1 VYTVLF
7 PSGRI
12 EVFGVKALADT
23 YVIAYR
29 GVLLS
34 APTIPTEIEGYSE
47 IPVGFNCEQL
57 YNNSIVI
64 RKVSKL

>member
-12 EVFGVKALADT
+12 EVFGVKALAET
-23 YVIAYR
+23 YVLAYR
-29 GVLLS
+29 GVLIG

-47 IPVGFNCEQL
+47 KDVYFN
-57 YNNSIVI
+57 S
-64 RKVSKL
+64 